1 MEREWKKYILLE
13 DKKSLERTV
22 HSPALLISLVP
33 AEE

>member
-1 MEREWKKYILLE
+1 MEREVGYILLE